1 MKRLCLSFIVIEFI
15 FSYCLADTIIQMEE
29 YNGVYKIP
37 CTVNGAK
44 MKFIFDT
51 GASNVC
57 LSLSM
62 AEYLYDNGYITNND
76 IIGEGQTSVADGR
89 IVDHIIVNIRDLEIS
104 GCHLQNVEAVVLAGQ
119 NTPLL
124 MGQSAIQKLGAI
136 ELNGSI
142 LIIHN
147 EKNDDYDTIIALLA
161 DAEKSLEDGLY
172 DRAESKYQ
180 KLFDMKQL
188 SDQGIYTYA
197 TVCFENEKYDKAF
210 DIINTI
216 QNIDSIIKNNIDVYQ
231 FIGNVYTKLEK
242 YSIALKYYEKSNET
256 FQNDCFRRMQ
266 NYEKIAYCYA
276 YLEKSKLASEYYWK
290 ALEMH
295 AKICN
300 VDMDYIKRDCKNKL
314 KKNEKSYRSDLIDY
328 IMFYALY
335 YSQQCGYISNEKFLV
350 ELTAIARA
358 GNKNAM
364 QSLNR
369 LGINPYDR
377 VWR

>member
-1 MKRLCLSFIVIEFI
+1 MIELI
-15 FSYCLADTIIQMEE
+15 FTYCLADTIIQMEE

-51 GASNVC
+51 GASSVC

-62 AEYLYDNGYITNND
+62 AEYLYDNGYITNDD

-89 IVDHIIVNIRDLEIS
+89 IVDHVIVNLRDLEIS

-124 MGQSAIQKLGAI
+124 MGQSAIQRLGAI

-147 EKNDDYDTIIALLA
+147 EKEDDYDSIIALIA
-161 DAEKSLEDGLY
+161 EAEKSLEDGFY
-172 DRAESKYQ
+172 DKAESKYQ
-180 KLFDMKQL
+180 KLYDMKQL
-188 SDQGIYTYA
+188 SDQGIYIYA
-197 TVCFENEKYDKAF
+197 TVCYQNEKYDKALS
-210 DIINTI
+210 IINNI
-216 QNIDSIIKNNIDVYQ
+216 QNCDSLIQKNIDIYQ
-231 FIGNVYTKLEK
+231 FIGNIYAKSEK
-242 YSIALKYYEKSNET
+242 YSIALKYYDKSNNT
-256 FQNDCFRRMQ
+256 FQNDNFKRMQ
-266 NYEKIAYCYA
+266 NYEKMAYCYA
-276 YLEKSKLASEYYWK
+276 YLEKPLFASEYYWK
-290 ALEMH
+290 VLEMH

-300 VDMDYIKRDCKNKL
+300 VNMDYIKRDCKNKL
-314 KKNEKSYRSDLIDY
+314 KKNERSYRSDLIDY

-335 YSQQCGYISNEKFLV
+335 YDYQCGSISNEKFIV

-358 GNKNAM
+358 GNKNAT
-364 QSLNR
+364 QTLNR
-369 LGINPYDR
+369 LGINPYDPA
-377 VWR
+377 WR